1 MSNLDLDISNYSIKD
16 LEKFFQLKKKYS
28 ESDVEYQEYEIR
40 ERLLSSGHVDK
51 RFKKDLIDFLHEG
64 KQWLIYSKF
73 GQKQNVST
81 TNSNEF
87 GQKQNVSTTNSNEF
101 GQKQNVSTT
110 NSNEFGQKQNVSST
124 NSNEFGQKQNVSTT
138 NSNEFGQRQNPT
150 ITNQNYTSTSKQ
162 QSHPFHSNIE
172 ETREHEL
179 KSHPNKQFV
188 QSNNS
193 DFYSGTLNP
202 LNVRIVSKYIT
213 IDSRFRDN
221 TCTKTSD
228 FTIQLPTTIN
238 KVVSMQLTALEMPI
252 TFYGIS
258 SSYGNNYLYMY
269 ANQQTVVDGPI
280 TESKIV
286 IVIPDG
292 NYIATDL
299 ISTIN
304 KLLAPTDDSG
314 NLTDPTSVF
323 SYVHLVL
330 DITEKGSGSGKVTIQ
345 PKYAFD
351 LAYTILCLG
360 LDFGKNINGE
370 NDNIDITTK
379 IGWNLGF
386 TQKIY
391 SGSPTYLA
399 NAPINPAS
407 MRYVYLSI
415 GDYQRNV
422 NKLFLTAY
430 HQTNLNDDTLAR
442 ISLKTGAFSML
453 MENDFHLITEP
464 RIYFGP
470 VDIAKLRIQLFDDHG
485 RPLNTNQTDYSFVL
499 LFKMVYDL

>member
-16 LEKFFQLKKKYS
+16 LEKFFQLKKKYT
-28 ESDVEYQEYEIR
+28 ENDVEYKEYEIR

-51 RFKKDLIDFLHEG
+51 RFKKDLIDFLHQAKE
-64 KQWLIYSKF
+64 WLVYSKF
-73 GQKQNVST
+73 GKTQQPVSEMPKDW
-81 TNSNEF
+81 SD
-87 GQKQNVSTTNSNEF
+87 QRSY
-101 GQKQNVSTT
+101 
-110 NSNEFGQKQNVSST
+110 ST
-124 NSNEFGQKQNVSTT
+124 NRFGEVWKSDSLDV
-138 NSNEFGQRQNPT
+138 PV
-150 ITNQNYTSTSKQ
+150 SKQ
-162 QSHPFHSNIE
+162 AMN
-172 ETREHEL
+172 REQEL
-179 KSHPNKQFV
+179 NNHPNKQFV

-193 DFYSGTLNP
+193 DFYTGSLNP

-228 FTIQLPTTIN
+228 FSIQLPTTMN

-258 SSYGNNYLYMY
+258 ASYGNNYLYLT
-269 ANQQTVVDGPI
+269 ASQQTVTDGPI
-280 TESKIV
+280 TSYEIV
-286 IVIPDG
+286 IVVPDG
-292 NYIATDL
+292 NYTAADL
-299 ISTIN
+299 VSTIN
-304 KLLAPTDDSG
+304 QLLAAQNDTDNPSEAT
-314 NLTDPTSVF
+314 NIFSCVQLT
-323 SYVHLVL
+323 L
-330 DITEKGSGSGKVTIQ
+330 DITEGGSGSGKVSISLN
-345 PKYAFD
+345 YGMDIAF
-351 LAYTILCLG
+351 TVTCLG
-360 LDFGKNINGE
+360 LNFGKNIHGE
-370 NDNIDITTK
+370 NDNVDITTK

-386 TQKIY
+386 TQKVY
-391 SGSPTYLA
+391 AGAKCYTA

-430 HQTNLNDDTLAR
+430 HHTNLNDDILAR
-442 ISLKTGAFSML
+442 ISLKTGAFSIL
-453 MENDFHLITEP
+453 VENDFHLITEP

-470 VDIAKLRIQLFDDHG
+470 VDISKLRIQLFDDHG